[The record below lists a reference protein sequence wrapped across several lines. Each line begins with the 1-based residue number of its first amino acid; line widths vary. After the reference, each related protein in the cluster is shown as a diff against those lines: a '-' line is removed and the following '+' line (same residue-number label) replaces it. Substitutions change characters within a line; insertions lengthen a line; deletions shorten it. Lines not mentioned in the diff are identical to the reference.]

1 MTARQEFKDKLKFE
15 LQVRVPLWVTRLINV
30 ESMIDDNVEVIIK
43 WLKKNRKLV
52 NNLLKE

>member
-15 LQVRVPLWVTRLINV
+15 LQVRVPMWVTRLINV

-43 WLKKNRKLV
+43 WLRKNKQLV
-52 NNLLKE
+52 NRLLKE

>member
-15 LQVRVPLWVTRLINV
+15 LQVRVPMWVTRLINV